1 MPHNA
6 ILTLTK
12 YSDFFPD
19 RETGE
24 KVEFQYLEIE
34 FAPNCFAK
42 FSLKNSNLRCLQK
55 YNPDMFQLVMNIPA
69 GHPVSFIEH
78 YNDEDNDTEASSI
91 KDIYK
96 NNEEADDEEEPNQK
110 SQKRIRIF

>member
-1 MPHNA
+1 MPKNA

-24 KVEFQYLEIE
+24 RVEFQYLEIE

-55 YNPDMFQLVMNIPA
+55 YNPDMYQLVMNIPS

-78 YNDEDNDTEASSI
+78 YNDEENNKEASSI
-91 KDIYK
+91 KDIYD
-96 NNEEADDEEEPNQK
+96 NNDIADDEVEVNQK
-110 SQKRIRIF
+110 REKRIHIF

>member
-55 YNPDMFQLVMNIPA
+55 YNPDMYQLVMNIPS
-69 GHPVSFIEH
+69 GHPVQFIEH
-78 YNDEDNDTEASSI
+78 YDDEDNCTETSSI
-91 KDIYK
+91 TDIYK
-96 NNEEADDEEEPNQK
+96 NNDVSDDEDKEVQK
-110 SQKRIRIF
+110 NQKRIRIF

>member
-6 ILTLTK
+6 ELILTK

-55 YNPDMFQLVMNIPA
+55 YNPDMYQLVMNIPA
-69 GHPVSFIEH
+69 CHPVVFIEH
-78 YNDEDNDTEASSI
+78 HDDEESDKEASSI
-91 KDIYK
+91 KDIY
-96 NNEEADDEEEPNQK
+96 NNNDNADDEAEENQK
-110 SQKRIRIF
+110 SKKHIRIF